1 MDKNGELAGAVE
13 ASNNGSGSEGRLRLR
28 PWVVAVS
35 FAVGIHAYAASLW
48 LSINLLDIPVEKH
61 VVGADIAALL
71 VPAMLLLALSLR
83 AKPEKR
89 ADRRCFLLLCAA
101 LAAVTI
107 PSNLLAQVILLP
119 WLDRT
124 PGLITYLG
132 IAAVTYIIVFGAGLA
147 AYKAV
152 TIACGRLSSGESS
165 GQ

>member
-48 LSINLLDIPVEKH
+48 LSINLPDIPVDKH

-83 AKPEKR
+83 AWPEICCCFHGLEFPSGPRRKP
-89 ADRRCFLLLCAA
+89 
-101 LAAVTI
+101 LAMR
-107 PSNLLAQVILLP
+107 QH
-119 WLDRT
+119 R
-124 PGLITYLG
+124 
-132 IAAVTYIIVFGAGLA
+132 GA
-147 AYKAV
+147 
-152 TIACGRLSSGESS
+152 TSS
-165 GQ
+165 